1 MTLIWSGYMVYHMS
15 TSAKTTVYLD
25 GNDYESLKRLA
36 RLRGQS
42 AAMLVREAVARYVA
56 NPSGGAGPASIG
68 TGRSGRA
75 DLSDRAES
83 LLEGMGR
90 RK

>member
-1 MTLIWSGYMVYHMS
+1 MVYHMS

-25 GNDYESLKRLA
+25 GNDYESIKRLA

-42 AAMLVREAVARYVA
+42 AATLVREAVARYVA
-56 NPSGGAGPASIG
+56 NPGGSAGPASIG
-68 TGRSGRA
+68 TGRSGRQ

-83 LLEGMGR
+83 LLDGMGR

>member
-1 MTLIWSGYMVYHMS
+1 MVCHMS
-15 TSAKTTVYLD
+15 KPTRTTVYLD
-25 GNDYESLKRLA
+25 GDDYESLKRLA

-56 NPSGGAGPASIG
+56 APSGAAGPTSIG
-68 TGRSGRA
+68 IGRSGRG

-90 RK
+90 RR

>member
-1 MTLIWSGYMVYHMS
+1 MVCHMS
-15 TSAKTTVYLD
+15 SSSKTTVYLD
-25 GNDYESLKRLA
+25 GNDYESIKRMA

-56 NPSGGAGPASIG
+56 NPGGGTGPASIG
-68 TGRSGRA
+68 TGRSGRP
-75 DLSDRAES
+75 DLSDRAEA